1 MKRKRI
7 TTIESFLVGSSNI
20 TRSIAI
26 FKSEKK
32 ERKLMKKGFF
42 KITTLK

>member
-7 TTIESFLVGSSNI
+7 TTIESFLVGSSNS

-42 KITTLK
+42 KIIAIE